1 MAIAEQILQF
11 FNKDKSVENIKQVEQ
26 SKPVEQLQPE
36 QTQPEQVVAETQQTK
51 GKKTVKPKRQNR
63 NAKSGNKNA
72 SNGRAKNANGKNTSA
87 QNGKSEKASNAKS
100 QSPKKSQNVDDTQPE
115 KSQQSSKKKRKMLVS
130 VLPGEQVEVVLQ
142 SNGRIEEYYVEMLHQ
157 NKTRG
162 NIYKGKIHN
171 IDQSLQAAFVNYGAE
186 RNGFLQVDEVHPE
199 YYQGEVASKKGER
212 YPPLQKVLRPGQE
225 VLVQVVKEPVGK
237 KGAFLTTY
245 LSLPGRYFVLTP
257 GSEQFGISRKIE
269 SEKERQRLKEIVDEL
284 NLDDGHGVIVRT
296 VSETL
301 SKVALSRDLQFLKRL
316 WKEVRKKGVE
326 AKCPSLVYEEKDLAF
341 RAARDYLTPDVTE
354 VWIDHEQ
361 AAEQMREFISL
372 IFPRR
377 TKMVRFYSEDSP
389 LFARFN
395 LENQLESIFSREV
408 KLSGGGRL
416 VFDQTEALT
425 AVDINS
431 GKTAGE
437 KNFRDLAFRTNIEA
451 AEEIAHQ
458 LMLRDI
464 GGQVV
469 IDYIEMK
476 DAKHVREVE
485 KTIRTALKGDKART
499 DIGKI
504 SKYGL
509 QQLVRQRLGI
519 SAISSSTE
527 SCPHCQGTGSRR
539 NREWCAVRALKDIYR
554 QLRKNSS
561 SPVIYQADRDL
572 ALYLLNEKREILT
585 RFEKQSG
592 QSVHIVI
599 AEN

>member
-1 MAIAEQILQF
+1 MTE
-11 FNKDKSVENIKQVEQ
+11 
-26 SKPVEQLQPE
+26 
-36 QTQPEQVVAETQQTK
+36 ETQQK
-51 GKKTVKPKRQNR
+51 QPKQNR
-63 NAKSGNKNA
+63 KTPQKAKSRMQQTVAPEAPPKAAPPA
-72 SNGRAKNANGKNTSA
+72 SPKSPKTA
-87 QNGKSEKASNAKS
+87 SEKPAPAQKTPQKAASGFSATPRKAAAK
-100 QSPKKSQNVDDTQPE
+100 VAA
-115 KSQQSSKKKRKMLVS
+115 SKKGRKMLVS
-130 VLPGEQVEVVLQ
+130 VLPDEQVEVILQ
-142 SNGRIEEYYVEMLHQ
+142 TEGRIEEYYVEMLHQ

-162 NIYKGKIHN
+162 NIYKGRIHN
-171 IDQSLQAAFVNYGAE
+171 IDQSLQAAFVSYGAE

-199 YYQGEVASKKGER
+199 YYQSGYARKKGER
-212 YPPLQKVLRPGQE
+212 YPSLQKVLKPGQE

-257 GSEQFGISRKIE
+257 GSEQLGISRKIE
-269 SEKERQRLKEIVDEL
+269 NEKERQRLKEIVDEL
-284 NLDDGHGVIVRT
+284 KLDDGHGVIIRT

-301 SKVALSRDLQFLKRL
+301 SKTALSRDLQFLKRL
-316 WKEVRKKGVE
+316 WEDVRRKGVE
-326 AKCPSLVYEEKDLAF
+326 APCPSLIYKEKELAF

-354 VWIDHEQ
+354 IWVDHEES
-361 AAEQMREFISL
+361 AAQMREFVSL

-377 TKMVRFYSEDSP
+377 TQMVRLYTEQDRS

-395 LENQLESIFSREV
+395 LETQLDSIFSREV
-408 KLSGGGRL
+408 KLPSGGRL

-437 KNFRDLAFRTNIEA
+437 RNFRDLALKTNIEA

-476 DAKHVREVE
+476 DPGHVREVE
-485 KTIRTALKGDKART
+485 KTIRSAMKQDKART

-504 SKYGL
+504 SKFGL

-519 SAISSSTE
+519 SALSSSME
-527 SCPHCQGTGSRR
+527 LCPHCQGTGTRR
-539 NREWCAVRALKDIYR
+539 NREWCAMRALKEIYR
-554 QLRKNSS
+554 RLLTRNCP
-561 SPVIYQADRDL
+561 SPLVYETDIPL
-572 ALYLLNEKREILT
+572 ALYLLNEKRHLLA
-585 RFEKQSG
+585 RFEQEFN
-592 QSVHIVI
+592 QQVHILAVRD
-599 AEN
+599 